1 MRARVLSPWME
12 PSQRHNA
19 IHLKVDEYTRDWGCI
34 KDQDSIKLLNA
45 PRLGVAIVEDTKAVI
60 DQIDADPECI
70 VLSRS
75 DQADRKPSQARLD
88 KIRARLR
95 RLVKGERITVEAANR
110 IMGSDLTKVQIA
122 RRIAEQIKAL

>member
-1 MRARVLSPWME
+1 MKAQILSHWIETDGTLRPAINDKFKIQSFE
-12 PSQRHNA
+12 DITGQSLHNLTTA
-19 IHLKVDEYTRDWGCI
+19 PNSGVFKIQATKV
-34 KDQDSIKLLNA
+34 
-45 PRLGVAIVEDTKAVI
+45 VI
-60 DQIDADPECI
+60 DQIDADPEYV

-75 DQADRKPSQARLD
+75 DQADRKPSRARLD